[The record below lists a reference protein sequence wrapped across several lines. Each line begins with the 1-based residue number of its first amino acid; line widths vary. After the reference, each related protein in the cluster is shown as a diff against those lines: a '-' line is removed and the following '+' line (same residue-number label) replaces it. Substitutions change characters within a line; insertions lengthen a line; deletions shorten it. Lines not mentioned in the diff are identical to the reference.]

1 MATSGSSKSAQERRE
16 AQREA
21 LRKQRQA
28 ELKRQRSLR
37 TVIIAIVVV
46 IALVL
51 AGGVGYLIWRS
62 TRPAGPV
69 ATPAGVTAEQ
79 TYIQLGAP
87 EDSGA
92 PVLELHLDF
101 MCPYCGQFEQ
111 INGADVAEMVANDEI
126 TLHLVPRRLLDA
138 QSTTGDY
145 SSRAANALVCVYE
158 ENEDT
163 TIPFLQLLFA
173 NQPSEGS
180 AGLDNDQ
187 IFAYAQEAGA
197 SDAVRDCMDSRTYQ
211 PWIRQVVDPWAAEN
225 GNGTPYL
232 EINGEQ
238 FQDWATAGALREAL
252 LGASASDAGG
262 ASDAGQG

>member
-21 LRKQRQA
+21 LRRQRQA
-28 ELKRQRSLR
+28 ELRRQKSVR
-37 TVIIAIVVV
+37 TVVIAVVVIIA
-46 IALVL
+46 LLL
-51 AGGVGYLIWRS
+51 AGGIGYLIWKS

-69 ATPAGVTAEQ
+69 TTPTGVAADQPYLE
-79 TYIQLGAP
+79 LGAP
-87 EDSGA
+87 DGSGA

-111 INGADVAEMVANDEI
+111 INGADVAEMVANDEV

-138 QSTTGDY
+138 QSTTGDF
-145 SSRAANALVCVYE
+145 SSRAANALTCVYE
-158 ENEDT
+158 ENPDNA
-163 TIPFLQLLFA
+163 IPFLQLMFA
-173 NQPSEGS
+173 NQPPEGS

-197 SDAVRDCMDSRTYQ
+197 TDAVRSCMDDRTYQ

-225 GNGTPYL
+225 GDGTPYV
-232 EINGEQ
+232 EVDGTQ
-238 FQDWATAGALREAL
+238 FQDWATAGALREAV
-252 LGASASDAGG
+252 LGTSASDAGG